1 MWKRLFKKGSLFWKT
16 KQSQQY
22 IITIE
27 DRVFNRLCDM
37 AIGLS
42 VFVTLFNMLIGLDF
56 WAIVS
61 TAVGGIVIYVLKF
74 VYNRTRHKL
83 LAKGTILSMLYLL
96 FSYLWFVNDG
106 INGSIVYCFF
116 VMVVI
121 SLAFLE
127 RNKWRALVINI
138 LFFAVLTFI
147 QAYWPNI
154 VSSPYDSKVDKI
166 LDIVVTYIMT
176 VFVAY
181 SVMYIF
187 VREYNIERRR
197 VEEQN
202 QQLLIANKQL
212 EEMATK
218 DYLTGILNRRKFI
231 ALSEIALKEEPQK
244 GNSYVLYMID
254 LDLFKKIND
263 QFGHHIG
270 DLVLKKFVEIV
281 QNNISSNTLFGRM
294 GGEEFAVLL
303 LQTDTLEAMKKA
315 EIIRNQCQNAV
326 LYEEGNII
334 QFSVSIGVSVYQFG
348 NSLEQLMIY
357 ADKALYQAKEKGRN
371 CIKRL
376 DY

>member
-1 MWKRLFKKGSLFWKT
+1 MWIKQLEKGSFFWKT
-16 KQSQQY
+16 VQSRQY

-42 VFVTLFNMLIGLDF
+42 VFVTLFNMLIGMGF

-61 TAVGGIVIYVLKF
+61 TVVGGIVIYGLKF
-74 VYNRTRHKL
+74 IYNRTRYKF
-83 LAKGTILSMLYLL
+83 LAKNAILSMLYLL
-96 FSYLWFVNDG
+96 FSYLWLMNDG
-106 INGSIVYCFF
+106 VNGSIVYCFF

-121 SLAFLE
+121 SLAFSD
-127 RNKWRALVINI
+127 RNKWRALVVNI
-138 LFFAVLTFI
+138 LFFVALTLI
-147 QAYWPNI
+147 QAYWPEMVI
-154 VSSPYDSKVDKI
+154 SPYDTKLDKL
-166 LDIVVTYIMT
+166 LDIIVTYIMT
-176 VFVAY
+176 AFVAY

-187 VREYNIERRR
+187 VHEYNIERKR

-202 QQLLIANKQL
+202 HQLLIANKQL

-218 DYLTGILNRRKFI
+218 DFLTGILNRRKFI
-231 ALSEIALKEEPQK
+231 ALSELALQQEANNA
-244 GNSYVLYMID
+244 GSSVLYMID

-270 DLVLKKFVEIV
+270 DLVLKKFAEIV
-281 QNNISSNTLFGRM
+281 ESNIPNNTLFGRM

-303 LQTDTLEAMKKA
+303 VQTDIIEAMRKA
-315 EIIRNQCQNAV
+315 ENIRNQCQKTV

-334 QFSVSIGVSVYQFG
+334 QFSVSIGVSVYQPG
-348 NSLEQLMIY
+348 NTLEQLMIY
-357 ADKALYQAKEKGRN
+357 ADKALYLAKETGRN